1 MYLFL
6 SVCLYIRQS
15 IIPLSIRVS
24 NYLSPLTL
32 SMTAS
37 LHSLLF
43 LSSPS
48 FSQCALCQ
56 CICLCLSFCLSVFF
70 SVCLRLQELSA
81 TDGFTSRLQQSFQHT
96 HPIIVYVAF
105 VRDMLFDRIAG
116 SDRRL
121 YPSPFPRPTRLPYT
135 CPLAPSPKLRL
146 YLRNT

>member
-96 HPIIVYVAF
+96 HTRSSSMSPLSVTCCLIGLPAATGDYTPVPFHGRLAF
-105 VRDMLFDRIAG
+105 HIPAH
-116 SDRRL
+116 
-121 YPSPFPRPTRLPYT
+121 
-135 CPLAPSPKLRL
+135 
-146 YLRNT
+146 